1 MGWKETCVQDERLLL
16 VEEFAAGER
25 SRAEICRRYGVSR
38 KTGYKWY
45 EQFLLHGLAGLADR
59 SRKPLHQ
66 PNAVDEET
74 LGGILEARAR
84 YPSWGE
90 RKLKA
95 WLEREH
101 RERRWPSTS
110 SIGSILQRFGLTRPH
125 KRRRRAT
132 PSSELTQ
139 PRAANQVWAI
149 DFKGWFRTGDG
160 QRCDPLTL
168 SDTHTRYLLRCQAVD
183 QTGGKFIRPLLEASF
198 REYGLPARILSDNG
212 SPFASTGIGGLSRL
226 SVWWLRLGIM
236 HERIAS
242 DLEARDRAASG
253 TIREGAAAGVRPLSA
268 DV

>member
-1 MGWKETCVQDERLLL
+1 VGWKETRVQDERLLL
-16 VEEFAAGER
+16 VEEFTAGER

-45 EQFLLHGLAGLADR
+45 EQFLLHGLAGLADL
-59 SRKPLHQ
+59 SRRPLHQ

-74 LGGILEARAR
+74 VEGILEARAR

-101 RERRWPSTS
+101 RERLWPSTS

-139 PRAANQVWAI
+139 PHAANQVWAI
-149 DFKGWFRTGDG
+149 DFKGWFPHR
-160 QRCDPLTL
+160 RWPTL
-168 SDTHTRYLLRCQAVD
+168 R
-183 QTGGKFIRPLLEASF
+183 
-198 REYGLPARILSDNG
+198 
-212 SPFASTGIGGLSRL
+212 
-226 SVWWLRLGIM
+226 
-236 HERIAS
+236 
-242 DLEARDRAASG
+242 
-253 TIREGAAAGVRPLSA
+253 SA
-268 DV
+268 DALGHAYTVSAALPSG